1 MIGIIYDG
9 QMEYNARPRYNLSS
23 EVLRTKIMPDE
34 LTNGSFLV
42 DESGEIIEVKPK
54 ANWGP
59 LVVAAALAF
68 VAMG

>member
-42 DESGEIIEVKPK
+42 DESGKIIEVKPK
-54 ANWGP
+54 VNWGP
-59 LVVAAALAF
+59 LVVAAATIFMATQ
-68 VAMG
+68 